1 MGKIYLILKNT
12 PRFFKKQLYFTTY
25 RNLEIGLQG
34 FNPGIY
40 IPTDVKQ
47 KKKRGKR
54 DDVTCKRYYYR
65 SGTIKRINEKM
76 LIREFSSFRI
86 EDK

>member
-47 KKKRGKR
+47 KKKNLIFNDILKC
-54 DDVTCKRYYYR
+54 T
-65 SGTIKRINEKM
+65 NESKIYM
-76 LIREFSSFRI
+76 KLKLRLFLYSNLYNFNFT
-86 EDK
+86 